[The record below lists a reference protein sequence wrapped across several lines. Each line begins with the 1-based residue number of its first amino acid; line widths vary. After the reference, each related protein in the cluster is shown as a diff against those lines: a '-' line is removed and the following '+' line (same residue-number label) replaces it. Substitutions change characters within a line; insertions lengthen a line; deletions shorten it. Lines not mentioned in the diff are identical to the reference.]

1 MLIRGYLCVG
11 KTFASIRPL
20 TRTLR
25 VSSSESSVVRRLRR
39 AVSVNHQ
46 RVLGLGRFEA
56 IDRTLTDRFG
66 NLGTIYGNSN
76 RNGTM

>member
-1 MLIRGYLCVG
+1 MSA
-11 KTFASIRPL
+11 K
-20 TRTLR
+20 
-25 VSSSESSVVRRLRR
+25 RLRLSVHSLERSASALLKAVLFDAFAR